1 MIYVKSASLSPY
13 YYAVLSINVLL
24 MQVCMCALCL
34 RCTDCYLPYLCGPHL
49 LSAQY
54 FGLSNN
60 FKIALQTLYP
70 TTVSKCHKK
79 GERSTRVYS
88 IKLHVRVHDVSKY

>member
-13 YYAVLSINVLL
+13 YSAVLSINVLL

-79 GERSTRVYS
+79 DVHVYTVLNCMYVSMMFQSTS
-88 IKLHVRVHDVSKY
+88 